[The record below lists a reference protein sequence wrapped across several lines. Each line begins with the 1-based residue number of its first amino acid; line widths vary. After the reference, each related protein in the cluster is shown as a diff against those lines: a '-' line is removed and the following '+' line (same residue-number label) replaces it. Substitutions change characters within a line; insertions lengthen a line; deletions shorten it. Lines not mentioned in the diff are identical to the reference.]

1 MINVLLVDDHELV
14 RTGIE
19 HLLRDVE
26 DIEVVGVART
36 GEEAIGLVDKLQPD
50 IVLMD
55 INMPG
60 IGGIEAS
67 RKIYK
72 KHPDIKIIALSVY
85 ADGPYPQQLMTIGAC
100 GFISKNCHVT
110 ELIEAIHT
118 VYNGKR
124 YLSADVAS
132 EIALS
137 NIPGIEPN
145 VSPFEQLSQRELQI
159 AIMTLQGRQIQE
171 IGDML
176 MISAKTVSTY
186 RHRLYK
192 KLGVKN
198 DVELMRLSMKF
209 NLLKDGF

>member
-19 HLLRDVE
+19 HLLRDIE
-26 DIEVVGVART
+26 DIEVVGMART
-36 GEEAIGLVDKLQPD
+36 GEEAISQVDRLKPD

-72 KHPDIKIIALSVY
+72 KYPDTKIIALSVY
-85 ADGPYPQQLMTIGAC
+85 AEGPYPQQLMTLGAC

-110 ELIEAIHT
+110 ELIEAIRT
-118 VYNGKR
+118 VHGGKR

-137 NIPGIEPN
+137 HIPGIEHL
-145 VSPFEQLSQRELQI
+145 SPFDQLSQRELQI

-209 NLLKDGF
+209 NLMKDAF